1 MSSRDTGAARDRLW
15 EAVLDGDEYSAVS
28 VVFEAVDAGI
38 TPEDA
43 LLEVV
48 APVQR
53 KVGTEW
59 AANRITVAQEH
70 AATAINDRVI
80 AALSQHPASRTHA
93 AAGRVTVA
101 CVDGEW
107 HALPARLLGADAWA
121 QDARAAVQCLS
132 DDLAR
137 LRLTATASS
146 GALPHLEDQEY
157 SMVSGTKAQ
166 LVKSTV
172 AELENRF
179 PAMRDYSVAQR
190 EHTTEDIAH
199 IIDFL
204 ATALYVDDDDLF
216 TTFIVWTAEVLE
228 ARGVPATSLI
238 PALDLLS
245 DQLQDFPRT
254 QRLLTAARTAL
265 TAKTTS
271 PIA

>member
-1 MSSRDTGAARDRLW
+1 
-15 EAVLDGDEYSAVS
+15 
-28 VVFEAVDAGI
+28 
-38 TPEDA
+38 
-43 LLEVV
+43 
-48 APVQR
+48 
-53 KVGTEW
+53 
-59 AANRITVAQEH
+59 
-70 AATAINDRVI
+70 
-80 AALSQHPASRTHA
+80 
-93 AAGRVTVA
+93 
-101 CVDGEW
+101 
-107 HALPARLLGADAWA
+107 
-121 QDARAAVQCLS
+121 
-132 DDLAR
+132 
-137 LRLTATASS
+137 
-146 GALPHLEDQEY
+146 
-157 SMVSGTKAQ
+157 GTKAQ

-254 QRLLTAARTAL
+254 QRL
-265 TAKTTS
+265 
-271 PIA
+271 